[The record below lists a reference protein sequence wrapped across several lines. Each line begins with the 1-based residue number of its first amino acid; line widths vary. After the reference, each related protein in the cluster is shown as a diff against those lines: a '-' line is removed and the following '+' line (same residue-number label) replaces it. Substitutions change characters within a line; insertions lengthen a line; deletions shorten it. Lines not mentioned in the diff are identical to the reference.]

1 MHAMDNGDFN
11 STFKVRAVTFF
22 KQFQS
27 LPKSDENWHSFVIA
41 ALSALKSIQ
50 NAIETLGIE
59 VQMLRLATNIMEKL
73 ESGDGS
79 LEDIIHMAVDFE
91 QVAVDCGLPVLN
103 LGTIRDK
110 NLIRQSNGLS
120 ELMNQLQTSFVSV
133 SWDDDTFGM
142 SEALAI
148 SREIITMEK
157 NKPGSNFRFGVLFN
171 CKGGIP
177 YFPAAFADETHSN
190 GGIALG
196 IENSHLLQYCYEN
209 AQKVYHQ
216 TDPVQDGSCPLKILE
231 KEITT
236 TFSRALRPLEE
247 KVIEAAKKEQVNYV
261 GIDTSIAP
269 DLRGPNHNIEKCL
282 TMMAPQGLPSTIH
295 RPWMSGSASTIDA
308 ITRGLK
314 SVDVKRCGYCGVMLP
329 ILENES
335 LAAAAERNDLTI
347 QKLLL
352 YSNMCGVGLDVLPV
366 PGSGEEVQHRMAAL
380 LLDIAAISRRQKK
393 PLSVRLLPV
402 CDSLPG
408 DKTRFDFNPYIIN
421 GTVMDF

>member
-133 SWDDDTFGM
+133 SWDDTFGM
-142 SEALAI
+142 SEALAL

-329 ILENES
+329 VLENES

>member
-329 ILENES
+329 VLENES

>member
-1 MHAMDNGDFN
+1 MHAMDNGDFT

-103 LGTIRDK
+103 LGTMRDK

-329 ILENES
+329 VLENES

-366 PGSGEEVQHRMAAL
+366 PGLGEEVQHRMAAL

>member
-216 TDPVQDGSCPLKILE
+216 TDPVQDGSCPLKTLE

>member
-142 SEALAI
+142 SEALAL

-308 ITRGLK
+308 ITRG
-314 SVDVKRCGYCGVMLP
+314 GYCGVMLP
-329 ILENES
+329 VLENES